1 MGMPFEIVCYNCDT
15 SLYSTDL
22 KHAGSILKLSNGKC
36 KKCGE
41 YLALRDFVG
50 AMDKN

>member
-1 MGMPFEIVCYNCDT
+1 MTFEIVCYNCNT

-22 KHAGSILKLSNGKC
+22 KRASNVLKLNNGRC

-50 AMDKN
+50 VTDKN